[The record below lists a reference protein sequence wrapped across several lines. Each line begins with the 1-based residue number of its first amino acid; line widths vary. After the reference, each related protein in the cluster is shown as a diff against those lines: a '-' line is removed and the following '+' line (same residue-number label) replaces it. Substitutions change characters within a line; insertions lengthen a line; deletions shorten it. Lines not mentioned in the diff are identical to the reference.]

1 MLYSKF
7 VKSRMELIRT
17 YISALRMPCRPSL
30 PMVEK
35 QARRR
40 LPFFRPLSQCGLL
53 CGYQSFLG
61 PFGKENSTY
70 ISYEKQ
76 PDDTTRVVHNTLVH
90 MHDTC
95 GGDNTRLQNTSIKN
109 DAYLAHLRFENL
121 FLRQFATDLDTD
133 KIQSLYEEACYRK

>member
-1 MLYSKF
+1 VRYVCHVGLHCLWLKSKLGDVSHF
-7 VKSRMELIRT
+7 SGHFLNVD
-17 YISALRMPCRPSL
+17 Y
-30 PMVEK
+30 
-35 QARRR
+35 
-40 LPFFRPLSQCGLL
+40 

-121 FLRQFATDLDTD
+121 FLRQFATYLDTD